1 MKTETPVKYPTILI
15 FGLPA
20 AVAVVAAAGAVYG
33 GASGAA
39 AASAGGAAVAADI
52 LLLAVVGVALAR
64 AAERGRRRWLW
75 AGIAAL
81 AAKTLVAPGVVA
93 ALLLWTPLP
102 AYAVAAGALI
112 VATSTLP
119 LITWYFLRHGRGAV
133 AA

>member
-1 MKTETPVKYPTILI
+1 MNTATPVRYPTILI

-20 AVAVVAAAGAVYG
+20 AVAAGGAAGAVCG
-33 GASGAA
+33 GASAAA

-52 LLLAVVGVALAR
+52 LLLAAVGVALAR
-64 AAERGRRRWLW
+64 AAERGRTKWLW

-81 AAKTLVAPGVVA
+81 AAKILVAPGAVA

-102 AYAVAAGALI
+102 AAAVAAGALI
-112 VATSTLP
+112 VATVALP
-119 LITWYFLRHGRGAV
+119 LVTWYYLSHGRPAV